1 MMAHKKERSRV
12 PGVLKL
18 FSAWLIVMLPVVLG
32 SQAVYLVLVDDWSF
46 GLKNVHAVSALTSL
60 GVLILLLQH
69 LYRVFTIV
77 VLLAKRKFALAN
89 ARIYLF
95 VSIVMLVTFMIF
107 VQDSWMFLV
116 PALAVTL
123 TWWLVLLL
131 SKKLRAYE
139 KGDSIWR
146 QRTR

>member
-1 MMAHKKERSRV
+1 V
-12 PGVLKL
+12 PGVLRL

-32 SQAVYLVLVDDWSF
+32 SQAVYLLLVDDWSF
-46 GLKNVHAVSALTSL
+46 GLKNVHAVSALISL

-69 LYRVFTIV
+69 LYRIFTIV
-77 VLLAKRKFALAN
+77 VLLAKRKFAIAN

-95 VSIVMLVTFMIF
+95 VSIVILMVFMLL
-107 VQDSWMFLV
+107 VQDAWMVLI

-123 TWWLVLLL
+123 TWWIVLLL
-131 SKKLRAYE
+131 SKKVRAYE

>member
-1 MMAHKKERSRV
+1 MPA
-12 PGVLKL
+12 VLRL

-32 SQAVYLVLVDDWSF
+32 SQAVYLLLVDDWSF
-46 GLKNVHAVSALTSL
+46 GLKNVHAVSALTSI

-69 LYRVFTIV
+69 LYRVFTVI
-77 VLLAKRKFALAN
+77 VLLLKRKFAVVN

-95 VSIVMLVTFMIF
+95 VSIVILVVFMF
-107 VQDSWMFLV
+107 VVQDAWMVLV

-123 TWWLVLLL
+123 TWWIVLLA
-131 SKKLRAYE
+131 SKKVRAYE

-146 QRTR
+146 QRRA

>member
-1 MMAHKKERSRV
+1 M
-12 PGVLKL
+12 PGVLRL

-32 SQAVYLVLVDDWSF
+32 SQAVYLLLVDDWSF

-60 GVLILLLQH
+60 GVLILLVQH

-77 VLLAKRKFALAN
+77 VLLLKKKFAMAN

-95 VSIVMLVTFMIF
+95 VSVAILVVFMF
-107 VQDSWMFLV
+107 VVQDAWVVLV

-123 TWWLVLLL
+123 TWWLVLLV
-131 SKKLRAYE
+131 SKNVRAYE

-146 QRTR
+146 QRSK

>member
-1 MMAHKKERSRV
+1 M
-12 PGVLKL
+12 PGVLRL
-18 FSAWLIVMLPVVLG
+18 FIAWLIVMLPVVLG
-32 SQAVYLVLVDDWSF
+32 SQAVYLMLVDDWSF
-46 GLKNVHAVSALTSL
+46 GLRNVHAVSALTSL

-77 VLLAKRKFALAN
+77 VLLLKRKFAVAN

-95 VSIVMLVTFMIF
+95 VSILILVVFMF
-107 VQDSWMFLV
+107 VVQDAWVVLV
-116 PALAVTL
+116 PALAVTI
-123 TWWLVLLL
+123 TWWIVLLA
-131 SKKLRAYE
+131 SKKVRAYE